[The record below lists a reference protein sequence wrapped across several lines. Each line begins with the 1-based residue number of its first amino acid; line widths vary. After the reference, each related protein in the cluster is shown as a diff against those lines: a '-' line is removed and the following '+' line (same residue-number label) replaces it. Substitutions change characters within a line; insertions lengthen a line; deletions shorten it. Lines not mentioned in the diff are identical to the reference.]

1 MGKMYEIHHSAEG
14 SHWAKKNHQYIKKIG
29 TPPNVKYIYSAAQ
42 YAEYAKTKMA
52 KEKRESDEDSEKPK
66 RRNVLKDAYDAYK
79 NLDKEPAKVEP
90 VKVDLKGPLNTPK
103 KPDSAASKVADQ
115 KKKQTEALVKEKTK
129 EETKVPGPA
138 SAASKVTDAKKQ
150 QVDDAVKAKTE
161 EETSKGKVS
170 ETKKD
175 TTSQSSE
182 DRNSYK
188 STFERMKAQ
197 FEEKRKKPE
206 EGEEQASEEKKS
218 GSSKKSGGSKK
229 SSGGSSK
236 SSSAAQNQNGAGES
250 GSEDEELDRMALA
263 VIRGEFGNGEDRKAA
278 LGEYY
283 DIIQQR
289 VNEIMRGARAASS
302 GGNAAIN
309 QPTGAVTTNPTTS
322 SASAPSAGARR
333 ETQAEKNPELAKTLS
348 GIGVNINNMT
358 DFQVNQMKREL
369 EKSIRHSAAGTTWAK
384 KNHLY
389 TFKKNGKYY
398 YAPED
403 ALARVKDY
411 KEGKPIYRR
420 GALVEDYKGNS
431 YVKGTGLGKVGEG
444 SALSSGHVKDAYPEK
459 KEDVKI
465 GSSKVSTA
473 KDKMGGKK
481 NKSYYS
487 TIGSSIVKNLLRSSG
502 YGASMIKN

>member
-66 RRNVLKDAYDAYK
+66 RRNVLKDAYNAYK

-90 VKVDLKGPLNTPK
+90 VKVDLKGPLNTSK
-103 KPDSAASKVADQ
+103 KPNSAASKVADQ
-115 KKKQTEALVKEKTK
+115 KKKQTEALIKEKTK

-138 SAASKVTDAKKQ
+138 SAASKVTDAKKK
-150 QVDDAVKAKTE
+150 QVEDTIKAKTE

-197 FEEKRKKPE
+197 FEEKRKKSE
-206 EGEEQASEEKKS
+206 EGEEQTSEEKKS

-236 SSSAAQNQNGAGES
+236 SSSTAQNQNGAGES
-250 GSEDEELDRMALA
+250 GSEDEELDQLALA

-358 DFQVNQMKREL
+358 DFQVSQMKREL
-369 EKSIRHSAAGTTWAK
+369 EKSLRHDGMRGSAYVMHSAKGSHWEKKDHKYTKKVGNRYYYGEAGE
-384 KNHLY
+384 KNSQYNGIPEDYFDKRDAYLEKWE
-389 TFKKNGKYY
+389 KKNGPIN
-398 YAPED
+398 YANID
-403 ALARVKDY
+403 SKGDVKQY
-411 KEGKPIYRR
+411 HVENNGMTRRAPLQNKTWYR
-420 GALVEDYKGNS
+420 LQ
-431 YVKGTGLGKVGEG
+431 KVGE
-444 SALSSGHVKDAYPEK
+444 
-459 KEDVKI
+459 
-465 GSSKVSTA
+465 
-473 KDKMGGKK
+473 
-481 NKSYYS
+481 
-487 TIGSSIVKNLLRSSG
+487 SIVKNLLRSSG